1 MSQPTLI
8 EIRDAIR
15 SKTTCSREWVDQT
28 LGRIQALE
36 PKLHML
42 VSYDGDR
49 AMEQAEIVDEKIAR
63 GESVGELAGVPIFIK
78 DNLCTSWDRTT
89 CSSKILEQ
97 FQAPY
102 DAHVVERLQA
112 ADAVIIGKTNLDE
125 FAMGSST
132 ENSAFGP
139 THNPW
144 DLERAPGGSSGGSA
158 AAVAADVVAGSIG
171 SDTGGSIRQPA
182 SFCGVTGLKPTY
194 GRVSRYGLVA
204 YGSSLD
210 QIGPFAR
217 SARDVAMLLQ
227 AIAGRDPRDSTSV
240 EEPVPDY
247 VAAIDAPLRDVK
259 IGFAEEYF
267 GEGLDPEVRRI
278 VEKALDEYRSA
289 GATVMPIHLPHMKYA
304 IAAYYV
310 IVTAEA
316 SSNLARYDGV
326 HYGYRTANPKD
337 YVDMY
342 CTSRQE
348 GFGAEVRRRIMLGT
362 YVLSSGYYDAY
373 YLKAAKVR
381 TLIKND
387 FEKAF
392 EQVDAIAC
400 PTSPTPA
407 IHIGERIDDP
417 LAMYLLDVYTV
428 SANLAGIPGLSM
440 PCGFTDSGLPVGLQL
455 MGPHFGEAHLLRIA
469 HEYQSRT
476 QWHTRRPAIAA
487 GQSGG

>member
-1 MSQPTLI
+1 MSLPTLT
-8 EIRDAIR
+8 EIRDTIR
-15 SKTTCSREWVDQT
+15 SRKTCSREWVDRA
-28 LGRIQALE
+28 LNRIQALE
-36 PKLHML
+36 PKLHAL

-49 AMEQAEIVDEKIAR
+49 AMDQAEIVDEKIAR
-63 GESVGELAGVPIFIK
+63 GQPVGELAGVPVLIK
-78 DNLCTSWDRTT
+78 DNMCTCWGRTT
-89 CSSKILEQ
+89 CSSRILER
-97 FQAPY
+97 FEAPY
-102 DAHVVERLQA
+102 DACVVEKLESA
-112 ADAVIIGKTNLDE
+112 GAVILGKTNLDE

-139 THNPW
+139 TRNPW
-144 DLERAPGGSSGGSA
+144 DFDRSPGGSSGGSA
-158 AAVAADVVAGSIG
+158 TVVAADIVAASLG

-182 SFCGVTGLKPTY
+182 SFCGVVGLKPTY

-217 SARDVAMLLQ
+217 NVRDVALLLGV
-227 AIAGRDPRDSTSV
+227 IAGKDPRDSTSV
-240 EEPVPDY
+240 DQPVPAY
-247 VAAIDAPLRDVK
+247 TAALDAPLNGVK

-267 GEGLDPEVRRI
+267 GEGLDPEVRKI
-278 VEKALDEYRSA
+278 VEQALDTYGSA
-289 GATVMPIHLPHMKYA
+289 GATVVPVHLPHMKYA

-326 HYGYRTANPKD
+326 HYGYRTPDPKD

-348 GFGAEVRRRIMLGT
+348 GFGPEVRRRIMLGT

-392 EQVDAIAC
+392 EQVDVIAC
-400 PTSPTPA
+400 PTSPTPP
-407 IHIGERIDDP
+407 IRIGERINDP

-428 SANLAGIPGLSM
+428 SANLAGIPGLSL
-440 PCGFTDSGLPVGLQL
+440 PCGFTGAGLPVGLQL
-455 MGPHFGEAHLLRIA
+455 MGPHFGEARLLRIA

-476 QWHTRRPAIAA
+476 DWHTRRPAVAEA
-487 GQSGG
+487 